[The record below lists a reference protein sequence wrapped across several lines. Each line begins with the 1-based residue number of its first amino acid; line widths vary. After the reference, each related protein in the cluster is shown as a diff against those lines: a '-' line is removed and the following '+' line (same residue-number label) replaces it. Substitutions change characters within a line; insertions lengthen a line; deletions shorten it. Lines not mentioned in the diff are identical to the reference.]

1 MGHVNPLPPRL
12 CAYDLVSAEA
22 IEADRKLCVPR
33 LRAVLVGSPDQIDDD
48 DRLTYPTTTK
58 HAYIHTRP
66 AHTPD
71 TPHTLLLLAGCWQLA
86 ATSWQQAGCWP

>member
-33 LRAVLVGSPDQIDDD
+33 LRAVLAWAVGS
-48 DRLTYPTTTK
+48 DR
-58 HAYIHTRP
+58 
-66 AHTPD
+66 
-71 TPHTLLLLAGCWQLA
+71 
-86 ATSWQQAGCWP
+86 